1 MIKRVEEPMT
11 HETYLTDLTYTTH
24 LAYDRQ
30 L

>member
-11 HETYLTDLTYTTH
+11 HQTYLTHLTYTTH